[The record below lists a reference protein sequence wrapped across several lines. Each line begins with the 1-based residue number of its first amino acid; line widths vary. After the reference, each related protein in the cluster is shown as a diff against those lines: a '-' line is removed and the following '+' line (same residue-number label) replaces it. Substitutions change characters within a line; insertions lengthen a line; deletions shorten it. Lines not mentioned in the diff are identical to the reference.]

1 MNESARQIL
10 TEGAGPLSPADRRR
24 IDQGDASVID
34 AKLEALDDD
43 RAWMWTMTGVA
54 SLMAVVLP
62 TAGLYKLFREVNN
75 FEAIE
80 LVAALAGA
88 CLLAALL
95 AVVPVVL
102 YTNWKQRRLCLR
114 TLRAL
119 MAGDETDRS
128 PEGADPPAGS
138 SPPSAEEQPS
148 HA

>member
-10 TEGAGPLSPADRRR
+10 MEGAGTLSPAERRR

-62 TAGLYKLFREVNN
+62 TAGLYRLFREVNN

-119 MAGDETDRS
+119 MAKGEARES
-128 PEGADPPAGS
+128 GDPPAGES
-138 SPPSAEEQPS
+138 TPSDAPHPS
-148 HA
+148 QA

>member
-10 TEGAGPLSPADRRR
+10 IEGAGTLSPAERRR
-24 IDQGDASVID
+24 MDQGDASVVD

-43 RAWMWTMTGVA
+43 RAWMWTMTGVGF
-54 SLMAVVLP
+54 LMAVVLP

-95 AVVPVVL
+95 TVVPIVL
-102 YTNWKQRRLCLR
+102 YTNWKRRRLCLQA
-114 TLRAL
+114 LRAS
-119 MAGDETDRS
+119 MREEPEPETESSGRPSSETAASEAG
-128 PEGADPPAGS
+128 
-138 SPPSAEEQPS
+138 
-148 HA
+148 